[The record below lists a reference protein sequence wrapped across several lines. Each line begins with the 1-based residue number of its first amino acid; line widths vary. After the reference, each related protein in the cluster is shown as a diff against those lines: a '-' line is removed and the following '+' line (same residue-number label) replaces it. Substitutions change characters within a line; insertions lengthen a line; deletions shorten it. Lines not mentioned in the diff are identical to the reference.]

1 MCSSSVP
8 FTESLFGDDSELSK
22 QLKDLA
28 EATKVR
34 KSSAEAT
41 PKMDAHK
48 HQGLR
53 HFKHAK
59 SKGFGYKYR
68 GQATN
73 TNKQLYWK
81 RPGPTHNKHN
91 QEGRRQSK
99 EVQKNPLPR

>member
-1 MCSSSVP
+1 
-8 FTESLFGDDSELSK
+8 
-22 QLKDLA
+22 
-28 EATKVR
+28 
-34 KSSAEAT
+34 
-41 PKMDAHK
+41 MDAHK

-81 RPGPTHNKHN
+81 GPAPHTTSTIKRGGGKVNRPK
-91 QEGRRQSK
+91 K
-99 EVQKNPLPR
+99 PLYRGKRFRMSVSGW

>member
-1 MCSSSVP
+1 MATILNCPNS
-8 FTESLFGDDSELSK
+8 FKTSLR
-22 QLKDLA
+22 QQ
-28 EATKVR
+28 KVA

-81 RPGPTHNKHN
+81 GPAPHTTSTIKRGGGKVN
-91 QEGRRQSK
+91 RSK
-99 EVQKNPLPR
+99 KPLY